1 MTDDHSLMDIDETD
15 EILYEVDVELHR
27 TKQSIYLFQYPI
39 RPYYRKYDETAFTSA
54 RIKEKY
60 SLVEMDLLID
70 TQSSNYYSARGKQF
84 ADSTNQENKNQFFNS
99 DHMDKQM
106 IASSDS
112 SDGDRYF
119 VGLFDSITRHLII
132 CPLKSV
138 IQFRPQFN
146 YLDATSSSTTNSNL
160 TKDASFIDEDHM
172 NTSDGEQSGSE
183 SEENKPEPTG
193 SLVTMKFEKKES
205 EYHKKKHLQSYNYY
219 RQTRDNERWQ
229 DLICIMNADSLD
241 AQRIRQQFLSNNN
254 QSGAT
259 N

>member
-1 MTDDHSLMDIDETD
+1 MTNGHSSMDVDEND
-15 EILYEVDVELHR
+15 EILYEIDVELHR
-27 TKQSIYLFQYPI
+27 TKPSIYLFQYPI
-39 RPYYRKYDETAFTSA
+39 RPYYRKYDETSFTNA

-70 TQSSNYYSARGKQF
+70 TQSPNYYSSKGKQF
-84 ADSTNQENKNQFFNS
+84 ADSTNHENKNQFFNS
-99 DHMDKQM
+99 DHMDKQT
-106 IASSDS
+106 IASSNS

-119 VGLFDSITRHLII
+119 VGLFDRVTRHLIL
-132 CPLKSV
+132 CPLRSV
-138 IQFRPQFN
+138 VQFRPQFN
-146 YLDATSSSTTNSNL
+146 YLDTTLSSTTSSTLN
-160 TKDASFIDEDHM
+160 KDISLIDDDQM

-183 SEENKPEPTG
+183 SEENKPEPIG

-229 DLICIMNADSLD
+229 DLECIMNPNSLD
-241 AQRIRQQFLSNNN
+241 AQRIRQQFLSYNN
-254 QSGAT
+254 QSTTT